1 MLTFSDPLR
10 TSRVQLLATAID
22 AGSAGPATLKIYAGI
37 RPAPGAAITGSA
49 LLATLQFAHPCAQTV
64 TGGMLTLKP
73 LAEQLVTGNGIPSW
87 GRISDRD
94 GDFVADLDVGPPG
107 SGADIEIPADE
118 LFAGAM
124 LRINSA
130 TITEP

>member
-22 AGSAGPATLKIYAGI
+22 AGSTGPATLKIYVGP
-37 RPAPGAAITGSA
+37 RPAPGAAITGS

-64 TGGMLTLKP
+64 TGGMLALKP
-73 LAEQLVTGNGIPSW
+73 LAEQLVSGNGIPSW

-94 GDFVADLDVGPPG
+94 GSFVADLDVGPPG

-118 LFAGAM
+118 LFSGAM